1 MAVKTFEDSM
11 NELET
16 IVTQL
21 ETGDITLDDS
31 LKLFEEG
38 IKLAKTCQNKLEEAE
53 KKVKILTQAGNGE
66 MSLEDFGEAE

>member
-53 KKVKILTQAGNGE
+53 KKVKILTKTSNGE
-66 MSLEDFGEAE
+66 MSLEDFGEIE

>member
-1 MAVKTFEDSM
+1 MAIKTFEDSM
-11 NELET
+11 NELES

-38 IKLAKTCQNKLEEAE
+38 IKLAKTCQNKLEDAE
-53 KKVKILTQAGNGE
+53 KKVKILTQTTNGE
-66 MSLEDFGEAE
+66 MSLEDFGDVE

>member
-1 MAVKTFEDSM
+1 MAAKTFEDSM

-53 KKVKILTQAGNGE
+53 KKVKILTKTSNGE
-66 MSLEDFGEAE
+66 MSLEDFGEIE

>member
-21 ETGDITLDDS
+21 EAGDITLDDS

-38 IKLAKTCQNKLEEAE
+38 IKLAKTCQSKLEEAE
-53 KKVKILTQAGNGE
+53 KKVKILVQSGNGE
-66 MSLEDFGEAE
+66 MTLENFGEAE

>member
-53 KKVKILTQAGNGE
+53 KKVKILTQTGNGE
-66 MSLEDFGEAE
+66 MSLEDFGRVE

>member
-53 KKVKILTQAGNGE
+53 MKVKILTKTSNGE
-66 MSLEDFGEAE
+66 MSLEDFGEIE

>member
-11 NELET
+11 TQLET

-21 ETGDITLDDS
+21 EAGDITLDDS

-38 IKLAKTCQNKLEEAE
+38 IKLAKTCQKTLDDAE
-53 KKVKILTQAGNGE
+53 KKVKILTQAENGE
-66 MSLEDFGEAE
+66 MTLTDFGGNE

>member
-31 LKLFEEG
+31 LKLFEDG

-53 KKVKILTQAGNGE
+53 KKVKILTKTSNGE
-66 MSLEDFGEAE
+66 MSLEDFGEIE